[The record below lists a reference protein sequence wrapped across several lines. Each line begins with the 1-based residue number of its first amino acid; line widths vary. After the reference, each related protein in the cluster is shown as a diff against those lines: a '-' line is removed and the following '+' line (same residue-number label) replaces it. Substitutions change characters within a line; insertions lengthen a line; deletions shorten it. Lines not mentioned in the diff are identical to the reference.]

1 MISGNRAG
9 VFSQCTK
16 RVAHQHL
23 HLQPTFLGQALQ
35 VLQADYSLTKA
46 LPTSYSLSG
55 EFFPTN
61 AYEPF
66 PAIYSLHNSLQ
77 ANYSVKKALPFSLS
91 EEFVPTAFYRSS
103 PTIYSF
109 LKALP
114 ATTYSLYKVFES
126 AYSI

>member
-9 VFSQCTK
+9 AFSQCSK
-16 RVAHQHL
+16 GVAYHHL

-66 PAIYSLHNSLQ
+66 PAIYSLHKELPTTNSLH
-77 ANYSVKKALPFSLS
+77 KKH
-91 EEFVPTAFYRSS
+91 
-103 PTIYSF
+103 
-109 LKALP
+109 
-114 ATTYSLYKVFES
+114 
-126 AYSI
+126 SI